1 MNPKQE
7 QFDRE
12 YFDAAGNQRKHFP
25 GEEGFVPGR
34 DDEPAE
40 DYLYSPPSGSQ
51 ARTNMKIVQDWI
63 DAKNHHND
71 LVDAADRMLTRPQ
84 HVWQSYSRKIDE
96 FKPEFDKAKKAL
108 IDFIT
113 PIIKKAFPEFRLALD
128 EKSEKDGNHTR
139 IGNYINAAHGHVFL
153 KLKSYKPNTWGEQG
167 TIIIRDDG
175 AIIPEFSKI
184 FETGSDA
191 DKAYT
196 QYRKSPEK
204 TTNESI
210 DMSMQHWKTLCE

>member
-1 MNPKQE
+1 MGVEK
-7 QFDRE
+7 DSLAL
-12 YFDAAGNQRKHFP
+12 D
-25 GEEGFVPGR
+25 
-34 DDEPAE
+34 
-40 DYLYSPPSGSQ
+40 
-51 ARTNMKIVQDWI
+51 
-63 DAKNHHND
+63 
-71 LVDAADRMLTRPQ
+71 
-84 HVWQSYSRKIDE
+84 
-96 FKPEFDKAKKAL
+96 FDKAKKAL

-113 PIIKKAFPEFRLALD
+113 PIIKKAFPEFRLAVD
-128 EKSEKDGNHTR
+128 EKSEKEGNHTR

-184 FETGSDA
+184 FDSGSDA

-204 TTNESI
+204 AANESV
-210 DMSMQHWKTLCE
+210 DVDMQHWAALCE